1 MFTSI
6 RSQRGFAVYLAAI
19 LLLTTLIGIGMSIAV
34 LTLGEYRVS
43 SDIVK
48 SSQAYFSA
56 EAGIEDG
63 IYRIKKSLSIPP
75 AYTIMVDE
83 GSVDMSVNAPDGN
96 NWVVT
101 ANGKRGNN
109 YRKIETKLAIGA
121 TGFDFFYGAQ
131 AGELGISMENGSRI
145 EGVGGTAGNLYSN
158 GSIEGDS
165 GATITGD
172 VFVATGMSKDAE
184 WALYNSDQ
192 IFGKTSPIID
202 IAQSFKPSISNTLTK
217 ASIYIKKIEH
227 PDDRTVRI
235 LTDANGS
242 PSKTSLAWA
251 TLYSGSVGTAYGWV
265 DIVFSSPPNLTQGT
279 TYWLMVDAYRDN
291 DDYWSW
297 GKDQNQGYT
306 DGQAKYSED
315 WSASNPNWATTT
327 GDLDFKI
334 FMGGQLTHLYDVI
347 VFGNAHA
354 NTITESNICGNAY
367 YQTIDTDSLNFLNN
381 PNKQTCPVPLTPGT
395 AFPQSTDPPLENM
408 PISDSKINQWKQ
420 EATDGGVHPGNL
432 IIESDTSYGP
442 QKIQGN
448 LIMNS
453 NNKILTVTGTIYV
466 TGYIDISNGSSIRCS
481 PSYGSLSCVVVAD
494 QWIHIDNNGVFQGS
508 GQAGS
513 YIMIL
518 TTSPCDGT
526 FWWWWGCTH
535 HNGAVDLH
543 NNATGAIFYA
553 NDGLIYL
560 HNGVQVS
567 ELTAKKINLQEN
579 ATVRYEQGLINAHFS
594 SGPSAGWQ
602 VTSWKEIE

>member
-1 MFTSI
+1 MFASI
-6 RSQRGFAVYLAAI
+6 KNQRGFAVYLAAI
-19 LLLTTLIGIGMSIAV
+19 LLLTTLIGIGLSIAV
-34 LTLGEYRVS
+34 LTLGEYRIS
-43 SDIVK
+43 GNIIK
-48 SSQAYFSA
+48 SGQAYFAA

-75 AYTIMVDE
+75 VYTIIVDE
-83 GSVDMSVNAPDGN
+83 GSVDMSVNTPDQN
-96 NWVVT
+96 SWVIT
-101 ANGKRGNN
+101 ANGKIDNN
-109 YRKIETKLAIGA
+109 YRKIETKLEVGA

-131 AGELGISMENGSRI
+131 AGELGLLMENGSRI
-145 EGVGGTAGNLYSN
+145 EGAGGTAGNLYSN

-172 VFVATGMSKDAE
+172 VFVATGMLKDAE
-184 WALYNSDQ
+184 WILYNSDQ

-202 IAQSFKPSISNTLTK
+202 VAQSFKPSISNTLTK
-217 ASIYIKKIEH
+217 ASIYIKKIDN
-227 PDDRTVRI
+227 PGDRTVRI

-251 TLYSGSVGTAYGWV
+251 TLHSSLVGTVYGWV
-265 DIVFSSPPNLTQGT
+265 DIVFSSPPNLTQGI
-279 TYWLMVDAYRDN
+279 TYWLMVDAYRNN

-297 GKDQNQGYT
+297 GKDQNQGYA
-306 DGQAKYSED
+306 DGQAKYSDD
-315 WSASNPNWATTT
+315 WSTSNPNWATTT

-334 FMGGQLTHLYDVI
+334 FMGGQPTYLDDVI
-347 VFGNAHA
+347 VLGNAHA
-354 NTITESNICGNAY
+354 NTITDSKICGDAY
-367 YQTIDTDSLNFLNN
+367 YQTIDADSLNFLNN
-381 PNKQTCPVPLTPGT
+381 PNKQTCPEPLTPGT
-395 AFPQSTDPPLENM
+395 AFPQSTDPPLENL

-420 EATDGGVHPGNL
+420 EAADGVPHYGDLV
-432 IIESDTSYGP
+432 ITSDISYGP
-442 QKIQGN
+442 KKIEGD

-453 NNKILTVTGTIYV
+453 TNKILTVTGTIYV
-466 TGYIDISNGSSIRCS
+466 TGHIEISNGSAIRCS

-494 QWIHIDNNGVFQGS
+494 QWIHVANNGVFQGS

-518 TTSPCDGT
+518 TTSSCDGT
-526 FWWWWGCTH
+526 FSLGCTDH
-535 HNGAVDLH
+535 IAAVDLH

-553 NDGLIYL
+553 NGGLIYL

-579 ATVRYEQGLINAHFS
+579 ATIRYEQGLINADFS